1 MSTNR
6 EYSEN
11 YLPTVS
17 NYYNKKLCVGDKEY
31 NLAITDTT
39 GQDESS
45 LLDST
50 YVGSMDVYV
59 VAFSVTFRKSFEIA
73 KIIRDKILD
82 MTGIDS
88 VGIVLVGTKTDLKDE
103 RQVTK
108 KEAEELAL
116 KYGCPYVETS
126 AREGINIEE
135 LFVKSVYVANKSRGG
150 SGEHVEGGDA
160 TDKSM
165 CFIM

>member
-1 MSTNR
+1 
-6 EYSEN
+6 
-11 YLPTVS
+11 
-17 NYYNKKLCVGDKEY
+17 
-31 NLAITDTT
+31 
-39 GQDESS
+39 
-45 LLDST
+45 
-50 YVGSMDVYV
+50 MDVYV
-59 VAFSVTFRKSFEIA
+59 VAFSVAFRKSFEIA

-116 KYGCPYVETS
+116 KFGCPYVETS

-135 LFVKSVYVANKSRGG
+135 LFVKSVYVANKNRGG
-150 SGEHVEGGDA
+150 SGDDVGGGDA